1 MYNLIAVVL
10 LAAASQPKVSIT
22 LASPVNPVLAQR
34 RDAIAATLSPSAK
47 LKLHNIANTLGRSA
61 AITDGT
67 SRSAIVAAFPGM
79 SLSDCD
85 ISALA
90 FIVMMDAAESARQD
104 LQSTMQGVSAINAQ
118 KEALRKELGKAA
130 ANKVRVQKVYTPV
143 SIAST
148 VPPPLSPN
156 ATMAEKE
163 KRLDDLSDLSEEQQ
177 LKMQMAMDRMQKA
190 EQTASNILKKL
201 SETQSSIIRN
211 LK

>member
-10 LAAASQPKVSIT
+10 LAAASQPKVSIS

-34 RDAIAATLSPSAK
+34 RDAIAAVLSPSAK
-47 LKLHNIANTLGRSA
+47 LKLHGLARSA
-61 AITDGT
+61 SITDGS
-67 SRSAIVAAFPGM
+67 SRSAIVSAFPGVN
-79 SLSDCD
+79 LGDGD
-85 ISALA
+85 ISALT
-90 FIVMMDAAESARQD
+90 FLVLMDASESARQD
-104 LQSTMQGVSAINAQ
+104 LQSILASVSAIDKQ

-143 SIAST
+143 TTALT

-163 KRLDDLSDLSEEQQ
+163 KRLDSLSDLSEEQQ
-177 LKMQMAMDRMQKA
+177 SRMREVMERMQKA
-190 EQTASNILKKL
+190 DSMASKLLKML
-201 SETQSSIIRN
+201 SDTQSSIIRN